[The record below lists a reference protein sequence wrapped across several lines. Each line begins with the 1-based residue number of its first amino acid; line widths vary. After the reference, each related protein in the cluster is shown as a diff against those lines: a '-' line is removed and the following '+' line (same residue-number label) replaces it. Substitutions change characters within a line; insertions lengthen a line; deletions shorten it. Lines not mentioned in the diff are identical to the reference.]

1 MRAESTTR
9 SPVSP
14 AFTISSNWIKV
25 MTLLVL
31 SWVALLGFYSSTA
44 QSLVDTWST
53 SDTYGHGF
61 LIFPVSGYL
70 VWRQRRYLAVLVPC
84 VNLWALLLLGG
95 LATIWLLGHLTSVLV
110 VQQLAVIAMVG
121 GLVWTLVGTA
131 ATKVLLFPLAYLF
144 FAVPVGA
151 DLVPLF
157 QDFTAS
163 FTVAALQVSGVPVL
177 WEGRY
182 LTTPS
187 GSWHVAEACSGVRY
201 LIASVSL
208 GVWFA
213 GIVYRS
219 WTRRVLFVLA
229 SILVPILANGLR
241 AYGIVLFGYLVDHQ
255 LAAGVDHILYGGL
268 FFSVIMF
275 LLFVVGLALREPGA
289 SQWREVT
296 QFSDGGVSRSISGD
310 RVGQRTHGSSF
321 RRMAMTAGCGVGV
334 VALAPLWVSALP
346 NSSQNSLEN
355 PPLTMTISSPWKAL
369 PDYAG
374 NWIPHYAGADSVVT
388 RTYQDGKQ
396 QVHLVLALYV
406 SQHQGKE
413 LISQTNTLVDKKRW
427 RLLMEGWHET
437 RVDGQ
442 SLTVRENRLRS
453 PEANRLIWSWYW
465 VDGRFTSNA
474 YLAKLLYAKEKLLG
488 RPGHSALL
496 AVGTDY
502 EFEKTDAI
510 KTLEDFLQHT
520 ALLTTLNSFYD
531 R

>member
-1 MRAESTTR
+1 MRAESTPS
-9 SPVSP
+9 SPISSTCTV
-14 AFTISSNWIKV
+14 SSNWIKV
-25 MTLLVL
+25 MTLLLV
-31 SWVALLGFYSSTA
+31 SWVALLGVYSSTA
-44 QSLVDTWST
+44 HSLVDTWSN
-53 SDTYGHGF
+53 SETYGHGF
-61 LIFPVSGYL
+61 LILPVSGYL
-70 VWRQRRYLAVLVPC
+70 AWRQRHYLTVLVPC

-95 LATIWLLGHLTSVLV
+95 LAGIWLLGHLTSVLV
-110 VQQLAVIAMVG
+110 VQQLAVVAMVG

-131 ATKVLLFPLAYLF
+131 ATKVLLFPLAFLF
-144 FAVPVGA
+144 FAVPVGE

-157 QDFTAS
+157 QDFTGF
-163 FTVAALQVSGVPVL
+163 FTVTALQVSGVPVF

-201 LIASVSL
+201 LIATVTL
-208 GVWFA
+208 GVGFA

-229 SILVPILANGLR
+229 TILVPILANGLR

-255 LAAGVDHILYGGL
+255 LAAGVDHLLYGWL

-275 LLFVVGLALREPGA
+275 FLFVVGLALREPGA
-289 SQWREVT
+289 SQWREVS
-296 QFSDGGVSRSISGD
+296 QFSDGGVGRSISGD

-355 PPLTMTISSPWKAL
+355 SPLTLTVSSPWKAL

-374 NWIPHYAGADSVVT
+374 NWIPHYAGADTVVT
-388 RTYQDGKQ
+388 RTYQDGNQ
-396 QVHLVLALYV
+396 QVHLVLALYAR
-406 SQHQGKE
+406 QHQGKE
-413 LISQTNTLVDKKRW
+413 LISQTNTLVDKNRW
-427 RLLMEGWHET
+427 VMLMEGRREI
-437 RVDGQ
+437 RVNGQ

-453 PEANRLIWSWYW
+453 TVANRLIWSWYW
-465 VDGRFTSNA
+465 VDGRFTSNP
-474 YLAKLLYAKEKLLG
+474 YLAKLFHAKAKLFG
-488 RPGHSALL
+488 GPRHSALL

-502 EFEKTDAI
+502 EYEKTDATKI
-510 KTLEDFLQHT
+510 LEDFLQHI
-520 ALLTTLNSFYD
+520 ALLTTLNNFAN